1 MQLASSRGKGRI
13 KKYIWIMLKCFK
25 TYEDYKPTDP
35 EISTNFKQKK
45 YRGNFLKLKGKIIK
59 VAREK
64 ITLHIEEQR

>member
-1 MQLASSRGKGRI
+1 
-13 KKYIWIMLKCFK
+13 MLKCFK
-25 TYEDYKPTDP
+25 TYEDYKPTNP

-45 YRGNFLKLKGKIIK
+45 SRGNFLKLKGKIIK